1 MPASVAVQRSRVLR
15 GPTTPERDHM
25 KLSEYRK
32 TVVAVIGAVVSICAI
47 YGLEFD
53 PALVAAVTT
62 LATAGGVWWFA
73 NE

>member
-1 MPASVAVQRSRVLR
+1 
-15 GPTTPERDHM
+15 M

-62 LATAGGVWWFA
+62 LATAGGVCWFA